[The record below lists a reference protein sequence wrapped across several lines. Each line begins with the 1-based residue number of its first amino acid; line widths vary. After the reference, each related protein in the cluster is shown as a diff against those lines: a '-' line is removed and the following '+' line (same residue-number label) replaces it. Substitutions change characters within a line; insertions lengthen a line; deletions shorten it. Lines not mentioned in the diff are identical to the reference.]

1 MAYFRFLLTLFVSIQ
16 LSLYGS
22 NSLVLG
28 LRKICTLCN
37 GPPGGP
43 KGHRGERLLGEE
55 ITSVLA
61 LGEPCGVYTLPCT
74 EGLRCIPP
82 LGEQSPLQ
90 SLLQG
95 RGVCKNIK
103 STFTDIH
110 PPEDYQPS
118 TSENTEKGPCRKLL
132 NTVLQSIELTIIH
145 SIPDIYIPNC
155 DRQGFFRRTQDRSG
169 GTGSEV
175 EREKGVG
182 SGKVLEPGIEL
193 GTPVAQRR
201 CMSAHCP
208 QGYRRRQENSL
219 KG

>member
-1 MAYFRFLLTLFVSIQ
+1 LPPLNH
-16 LSLYGS
+16 LSSLKAAHVASFGLYGS

-28 LRKICTLCN
+28 LKKICTLCN
-37 GPPGGP
+37 GPSGEP
-43 KGHRGERLLGEE
+43 KGHRGERLSGEE

-74 EGLRCIPP
+74 QGLRCIPP

-90 SLLQG
+90 ALLQG

-110 PPEDYQPS
+110 PP
-118 TSENTEKGPCRKLL
+118 TGKIIGLGPCRKLL

-155 DRQGFFRRTQDRSG
+155 DRQGFFRRKQCRSSRG
-169 GTGSEV
+169 MQRGYCWCV
-175 EREKGVG
+175 DEKG
-182 SGKVLEPGIEL
+182 STISSRKRSD
-193 GTPVAQRR
+193 GTIA
-201 CMSAHCP
+201 CNSA
-208 QGYRRRQENSL
+208 
-219 KG
+219 